1 MWVLGLAMMEKDY
14 LRTAD
19 YSPKLSEKNAKRQL
33 TEDSKKYITAGE
45 EVRKVKI

>member
-19 YSPKLSEKNAKRQL
+19 YSPKLSEKMQKG
-33 TEDSKKYITAGE
+33 S
-45 EVRKVKI
+45 